1 MNLLNVEILTNRL
14 VLQPISMKY
23 KKDIF
28 SEFTA
33 KITIYMQPRSPQD
46 IAETELFIN
55 QSIIEVG
62 NGSALIFVILK
73 KESQE
78 FLGCA
83 GIHDIARNP
92 EIGIWLKRSAHG
104 NKYGLEAITAIK
116 KWVDENLH
124 YECLRYSVDRRNIA
138 SRKIPEALDAKIF
151 MEYDRV
157 NMSGNT
163 LHLLEYRIYHNKN

>member
-1 MNLLNVEILTNRL
+1 
-14 VLQPISMKY
+14 
-23 KKDIF
+23 
-28 SEFTA
+28 
-33 KITIYMQPRSPQD
+33 MQPRSPQY

-163 LHLLEYRIYHNKN
+163 LHLLEYRIYQNKN

>member
-1 MNLLNVEILTNRL
+1 MNLLNVEISTNRL

-28 SEFTA
+28 SEFTD

-116 KWVDENLH
+116 KWADENLN
-124 YECLRYSVDRRNIA
+124 YECLRYPVDRRNIA
-138 SRKIPEALDAKIF
+138 SRKIPEALGGKIF
-151 MEYDRV
+151 REYDQV

-163 LHLLEYRIYHNKN
+163 LHLLEYRIYQNRN